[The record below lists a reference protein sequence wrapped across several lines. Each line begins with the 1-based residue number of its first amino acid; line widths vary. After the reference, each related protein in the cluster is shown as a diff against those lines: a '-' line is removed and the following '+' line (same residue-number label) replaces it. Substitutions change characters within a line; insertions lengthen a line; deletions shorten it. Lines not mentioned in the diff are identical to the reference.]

1 MSEIRPFTST
11 TIDPVHVDSD
21 RAPVYIAAMPLQLYI
36 ATRKGI
42 WIATAGA
49 DRRTWSLRGPTW
61 LGQQCHHLVL
71 DPRDRKTL
79 LCASRQWHL
88 GPTVFR
94 SDDGGETWKEAAQ
107 PPKFPAGEPR
117 GRAVDH
123 VFWLTPG
130 HASEPNVWYC
140 GTSPKGLFR
149 SDDGGRHWEP
159 IAGFNDHPEQAKWVG
174 SDKDETPD
182 GGKLH
187 SIIVDVADPKRLY
200 LAMSGGGI
208 FTSDDRGE
216 SWRPLNSGVAMD
228 FAPPKPDGGEYPYGH
243 DPHHV
248 IQHPNSPDRFW
259 QQNHCGIYRL
269 DRPSEKWSR
278 VGKAMPP
285 EIGDIGFG
293 IVTHPREPDTAWVF
307 PMDGTGDWPR
317 TSPGGKPAVYMT
329 RDAGAS
335 WHRRDEGFPKQ
346 QAWWTVKRQA
356 FCNDTRD
363 PVGLYLG
370 TTNGE
375 IWASDD
381 EGASFH
387 CLFRH
392 LPHVFSV
399 TTGETA

>member
-1 MSEIRPFTST
+1 VLR
-11 TIDPVHVDSD
+11 
-21 RAPVYIAAMPLQLYI
+21 LYI

-42 WIATAGA
+42 WIASGND
-49 DRRTWSLRGPTW
+49 DRRSWTLDGPRF
-61 LGQQCHHLVL
+61 LGQQCHHVVL
-71 DPRDRKTL
+71 DPRDRETL

-94 SDDGGETWKEAAQ
+94 SLDGGATWKEAAH
-107 PPKFPAGEPR
+107 PPRFAKDEPR

-130 HASEPNVWYC
+130 HASEPGVWYA

-149 SDDGGRHWEP
+149 SGDGGITWEA
-159 IAGFNDHPEQAKWVG
+159 ITGFNDHPEQHKWVG

-187 SIIVDVADPKRLY
+187 SIVVDVHDPARLY

-208 FTSDDRGE
+208 FESPDRGA
-216 SWRPLNSGVAMD
+216 SWRPLNHGVDMD
-228 FAPPKPDGGEYPYGH
+228 FAPPKPDGSDYDYGH
-243 DPHHV
+243 DPHCV
-248 IQHPNSPDRFW
+248 VQHPQHPDRFW
-259 QQNHCGIYRL
+259 QQNHCGIYKL
-269 DRPSEKWSR
+269 DRPSARWHR
-278 VGKAMPP
+278 VGRAMPS

-293 IVTHPREPDTAWVF
+293 IVTHPRAPDTAWVF
-307 PMDGTGDWPR
+307 PMDGSGDWPR
-317 TSPGGKPAVYMT
+317 TSPGGKPAMYVT

-335 WHRRDEGFPKQ
+335 WQRQDAGFPRE

-356 FCNDTRD
+356 LCNDDRD

-370 TTNGE
+370 TTSGE
-375 IWASDD
+375 LWSSDD
-381 EGASFH
+381 EGASFR

-392 LPHVFSV
+392 LPHIYSV
-399 TTGETA
+399 TVGDPS